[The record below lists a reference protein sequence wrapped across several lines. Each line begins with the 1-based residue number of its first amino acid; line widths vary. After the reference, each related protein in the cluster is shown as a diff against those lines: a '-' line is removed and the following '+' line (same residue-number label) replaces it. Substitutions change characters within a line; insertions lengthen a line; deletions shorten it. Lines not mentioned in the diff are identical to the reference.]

1 MSFYLRVLGLA
12 LSNITGQCLQGQCR
26 YGKPSMPHATDR
38 TVAHVA
44 VAMLNS
50 GVPDK
55 GALHRE
61 YVLSRVS
68 FLSRGIF

>member
-1 MSFYLRVLGLA
+1 
-12 LSNITGQCLQGQCR
+12 
-26 YGKPSMPHATDR
+26 MPDVTDK

-44 VAMLNS
+44 VAMFNS

-61 YVLSRVS
+61 YVLSQVS